1 MLSLTTLMRVCP
13 RVVLGDKFYL
23 FPPSGLTFRESIGL
37 HNLDKEA
44 YNLKEE
50 ASKTR
55 IIRVAGLIGGWR
67 QLEFH
72 IELKHSAG

>member
-1 MLSLTTLMRVCP
+1 MRVCP
-13 RVVLGDKFYL
+13 RVVFGDKFYL

-44 YNLKEE
+44 HDMKEE
-50 ASKTR
+50 ASGTR

-67 QLEFH
+67 LLEFQTTRMV
-72 IELKHSAG
+72 LG